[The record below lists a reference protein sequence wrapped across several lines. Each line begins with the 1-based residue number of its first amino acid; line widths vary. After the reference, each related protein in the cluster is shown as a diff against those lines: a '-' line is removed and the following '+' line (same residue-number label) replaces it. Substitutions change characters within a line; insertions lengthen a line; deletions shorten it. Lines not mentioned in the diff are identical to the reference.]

1 MEWFDVFKNKDNKL
15 AQEAYSTALGVI
27 EKIQL
32 TKEQMLEH
40 AEEIADGLVGA
51 GLNRKEARDTAKRLL
66 SPMLKHLDE
75 REKALKKDLEFYMKQ
90 GMKE

>member
-1 MEWFDVFKNKDNKL
+1 MGWFDVFKNGNKEL

-27 EKIQL
+27 ERIQL
-32 TKEQMLEH
+32 TREQMLEH

-51 GLNRKEARDTAKRLL
+51 GLNRKEARERAKRLL
-66 SPMLKHLDE
+66 SPMLKNLDE
-75 REKALKKDLEFYMKQ
+75 SEKALKKDLEFYIKQ